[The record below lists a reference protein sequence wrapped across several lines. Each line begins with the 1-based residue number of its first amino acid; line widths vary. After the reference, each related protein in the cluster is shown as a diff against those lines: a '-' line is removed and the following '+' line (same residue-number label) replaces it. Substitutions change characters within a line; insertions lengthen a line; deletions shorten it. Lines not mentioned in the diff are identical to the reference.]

1 MCHRKEIG
9 NHLAV
14 HQKKYLNTLWYTHTM
29 KCVAV
34 FKNRVDPYT
43 EMRCPKYIVKSKMQI
58 TDSAIKCDP
67 FKFKS
72 KTIRLIWMYIVLDT
86 YRKKD

>member
-1 MCHRKEIG
+1 M
-9 NHLAV
+9 
-14 HQKKYLNTLWYTHTM
+14 KYE
-29 KCVAV
+29 AV
-34 FKNRVDPYT
+34 FFFFNEVDPYT
-43 EMRCPKYIVKSKMQI
+43 EMRFPKYIVKSKMQI